1 MTNPPNLTIR
11 STVEDVEIP
20 WASEDF
26 RLPDA
31 ATVPCLAGTLEDGIS
46 GILRIAGLLVDAVA
60 WQIAGSPV
68 DSPV

>member
-31 ATVPCLAGTLEDGIS
+31 ATVPCLAGTFEDGIS
-46 GILRIAGLLVDAVA
+46 GILRDDSRIACRRGCVA
-60 WQIAGSPV
+60 DSPV